1 MKNKLYFPELD
12 SLRALAVIFV
22 IIFHAELKIHNYTF
36 LSGGFIGVDIFF
48 VLSGYLIGK
57 IIYEDLYLKKFN
69 LIKFFERRARRIIPN
84 LLFVI
89 IFSFFGAWL
98 LLDQTSYI
106 NFLKSLIS
114 AISFFS
120 NNYFW
125 SISQSYNAGNSL
137 FIPLLHTWSLSV
149 EAQFYLLFPLVLI
162 ILSIF
167 TKRYYLIC
175 LFIIASFS
183 FIYSIT
189 KEYNVNFSSFYS
201 SASRAW
207 EFLFGF
213 ITYLISKKK
222 LDFKILT
229 NEFLVFTGL
238 ILIIIPSLVLNKYTK
253 FMPIYLLFPVFGT
266 SLIVLFIKKTVL
278 FKKIFKF
285 KPFVFLG
292 LISYSLYLWHYPFFA
307 FARIT
312 GFFSYSILLKFLLAL
327 IIFILS
333 ILSFYFIEKP
343 FRNFS
348 KINTKN
354 FFSITIFTILLI
366 TSVSFYI
373 IKNDKLNYLSN
384 KYPQLK
390 NVLNFK
396 NKVEN
401 ELSKLNKKCS
411 KNKYYKDDNCYY
423 FLPSNKPKNI
433 IYLIGDSHKH
443 SFKKDLINNL
453 ISKEFEVQDLVGDVY
468 SGKVFYMRD
477 GKILKNK
484 TKDNQRNYQSIL
496 EVKNKIF
503 IYSQFL
509 IGDLTLNSFKDLKI
523 ESDTK
528 ILNKEKKILNY
539 NERKELLFDE
549 ITMIFNKILSNDN
562 YLFIIYPWPE
572 MKINIPSGFKN
583 KKIYG
588 DIFNLNINEEENFFV
603 DYKKF
608 LERQKEVIHFYDT
621 FNDDKIIKIKPYK
634 IFCDNTKK
642 EKCISYDDFGV
653 LYSDHYHLNEYG
665 STFINKKV
673 INEIQKIK
681 NY

>member
-1 MKNKLYFPELD
+1 MKNKLYFQELD

-22 IIFHAELKIHNYTF
+22 IIFHAELKIYNHIF

-69 LIKFFERRARRIIPN
+69 LIRFFERRARRIVPN

-89 IFSFFGAWL
+89 MFSFLGAWL
-98 LLDQTSYI
+98 LLDQASYI
-106 NFLKSLIS
+106 NFLKSLLS

-125 SISQSYNAGNSL
+125 NISQSYNAGNSL

-162 ILSIF
+162 FLTIF
-167 TKRYYLIC
+167 TKRYFLTY
-175 LFIIASFS
+175 LFIIASLS
-183 FIYSIT
+183 FIYSIV
-189 KEYNVNFSSFYS
+189 KEYNISFSYFYS

-213 ITYLISKKK
+213 ITYLVSKKK
-222 LDFKILT
+222 FDFKILT
-229 NEFLVFTGL
+229 NEFLVFMGI

-253 FMPIYLLFPVFGT
+253 FMPIYLLFPIFGT
-266 SLIVLFIKKTVL
+266 SLIILFIRKTIF

-285 KPFVFLG
+285 KPFVFIG
-292 LISYSLYLWHYPFFA
+292 LISYSLYLWHFPFFA
-307 FARIT
+307 FARIS
-312 GFFSYSILLKFLLAL
+312 GLFSNNILLQASLVL

-348 KINTKN
+348 KINKIS
-354 FFSITIFTILLI
+354 FFSIILVSTLLI
-366 TSVSFYI
+366 TSISFYI
-373 IKNDKLNYLSN
+373 IKNNKLNYLSN

-390 NVLNFK
+390 NVSIFK
-396 NKVEN
+396 DKVEN
-401 ELSKLNKKCS
+401 EFNDLSKKCS

-423 FLPSNKPKNI
+423 FLPSNKVKNT

-443 SFKKDLINNL
+443 AIKKDLIINL
-453 ISKEFEVQDLVGDVY
+453 ISKRFEVQDFVGDVY
-468 SGKVFYMRD
+468 SEEVFYLKD
-477 GKILKNK
+477 GKILNNR
-484 TKDNQRNYQSIL
+484 TKDHLRNYQSIL

-503 IYSQFL
+503 IYNQFL
-509 IGDLTLNSFKDLKI
+509 IGDLASNSFRDLNFK
-523 ESDTK
+523 SDTK
-528 ILNKEKKILNY
+528 ILNKEKKILDY
-539 NERKELLFDE
+539 NERKDLLFKE

-572 MKINIPSGFKN
+572 MKINIPNELSKN
-583 KKIYG
+583 IYK
-588 DIFNLNINEEENFFV
+588 DIFNLNMLEEEKFFV
-603 DYKKF
+603 DYEKF

-621 FNDDKIIKIKPYK
+621 FNNDKIIKIKPYK
-634 IFCDNTKK
+634 IFCNNTKK

-665 STFINKKV
+665 STFINKMI
-673 INEIQKIK
+673 INEIVKIK

>member
-1 MKNKLYFPELD
+1 MKNKLYFQELD

-22 IIFHAELKIHNYTF
+22 IIFHAELKIYNYTF

-69 LIKFFERRARRIIPN
+69 LIRFFERRARRIIPN

-89 IFSFFGAWL
+89 MFSFLGAWL
-98 LLDQTSYI
+98 LLDQDSYI
-106 NFLKSLIS
+106 NFLKSLLS

-125 SISQSYNAGNSL
+125 NISQSYNAGNSL

-149 EAQFYLLFPLVLI
+149 EAQFYLLFPLALI
-162 ILSIF
+162 FLTIF
-167 TKRYYLIC
+167 NKRYFFIY
-175 LFIIASFS
+175 LFIIALLSFL
-183 FIYSIT
+183 YSII
-189 KEYNVNFSSFYS
+189 KEYNINFSSFYS

-222 LDFKILT
+222 FDFKILT
-229 NEFLVFTGL
+229 NEFLVFIGI

-253 FMPIYLLFPVFGT
+253 FMPIYLLFPIFGT
-266 SLIVLFIKKTVL
+266 SLIILFIRNTIL

-292 LISYSLYLWHYPFFA
+292 LISYSLYLWHFPFFA
-307 FARIT
+307 FARIS
-312 GFFSYSILLKFLLAL
+312 GLFSYNILLQASLAL
-327 IIFILS
+327 IIFIFS

-343 FRNFS
+343 FRNIT
-348 KINTKN
+348 KIKTIS
-354 FFSITIFTILLI
+354 FFSIIIVTTLLI
-366 TSVSFYI
+366 TSISVYI
-373 IKNDKLNYLSN
+373 IKNNKLNYLSN

-390 NVLNFK
+390 NVLIFK
-396 NKVEN
+396 DKIENKFN
-401 ELSKLNKKCS
+401 ELSKKCI
-411 KNKYYKDDNCYY
+411 KNKYYQEDNCYF
-423 FLPSNKPKNI
+423 FLFSNKPKNT

-443 SFKKDLINNL
+443 AIKKDLIINL
-453 ISKEFEVQDLVGDVY
+453 ISKRFEVQDLVGDVY
-468 SGKVFYMRD
+468 SEEVFYLRD
-477 GKILKNK
+477 GKILNNRTEDHLK
-484 TKDNQRNYQSIL
+484 NYQSIL

-503 IYSQFL
+503 IYNQFL
-509 IGDLTLNSFKDLKI
+509 IGDLVSNTFGDPDFQDN
-523 ESDTK
+523 TK
-528 ILNKEKKILNY
+528 ILNKEKKILEY
-539 NERKELLFDE
+539 NERKELLFKE
-549 ITMIFNKILSNDN
+549 ISMIFNKILSNGN

-572 MKINIPSGFKN
+572 MKINIPNEFS
-583 KKIYG
+583 KKIYR
-588 DIFNLNINEEENFFV
+588 DISSLKVNEEEKFFV
-603 DYKKF
+603 EYEKF
-608 LERQKEVIHFYDT
+608 LDRQKEVINFYDT
-621 FNDDKIIKIKPYK
+621 FNGDKVKKIKPYK

-665 STFINKKV
+665 STFINKIV
-673 INEIQKIK
+673 INEIAKIK